1 MASFVYYTT
10 SVLFPAHM
18 AMLEEAILE
27 DAKVDDNSI
36 SSHLSGCIRNQDA
49 EKTDVRNTETPV

>member
-1 MASFVYYTT
+1 
-10 SVLFPAHM
+10 M